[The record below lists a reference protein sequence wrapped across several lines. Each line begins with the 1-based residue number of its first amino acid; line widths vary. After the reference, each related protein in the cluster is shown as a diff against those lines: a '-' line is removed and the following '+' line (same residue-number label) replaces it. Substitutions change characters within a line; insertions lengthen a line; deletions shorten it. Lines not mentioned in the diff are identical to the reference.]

1 MKAKIFLLVLFC
13 LFSFS
18 LTCKA
23 GEYHINYLF
32 YDYNKMNSSCV
43 VNYPVELSFVIGADE
58 KLSVNE
64 LRIIPDQ
71 KSKKI
76 EKLREI
82 SMKYRNFIKQVLEKA
97 KEKRKMEG
105 TEKKEKKSP
114 EVERVVVYF
123 KFDSAEIT
131 EDQKKL
137 LKDRVNL
144 FIKKTGKEKIRASI
158 YGYADCTGE
167 ESYNKKLSLKRA
179 KSAAEVLKEMGIVPE
194 KVEGRGET
202 GESENPCLNRKAE
215 IFLKAGE

>member
-1 MKAKIFLLVLFC
+1 MKAKIFLLTFLG

-18 LTCKA
+18 PTCKA
-23 GEYHINYLF
+23 GEYHINCVF
-32 YDYNKMNSSCV
+32 YDYNKINSSCV

-64 LRIIPDQ
+64 LQIISDQ
-71 KSKKI
+71 KNKKNK
-76 EKLREI
+76 KLREI
-82 SMKYRNFIKQVLEKA
+82 SMKYRNFIKQVLEK
-97 KEKRKMEG
+97 KR
-105 TEKKEKKSP
+105 SP
-114 EVERVVVYF
+114 EVEKVVIYF

-179 KSAAEVLKEMGIVPE
+179 KSAAEVLKEMGIVLE

-202 GESENPCLNRKAE
+202 GESENFCLNRKAE
-215 IFLKAGE
+215 IFLKAGK